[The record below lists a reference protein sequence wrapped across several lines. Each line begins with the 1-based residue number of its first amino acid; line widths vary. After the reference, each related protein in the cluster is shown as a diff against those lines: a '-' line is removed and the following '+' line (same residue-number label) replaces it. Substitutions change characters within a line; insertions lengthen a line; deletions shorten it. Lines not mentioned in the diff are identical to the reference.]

1 MNAYALLHRVGFR
14 GFVRRLY
21 RVELVGTE
29 HVPADGGC
37 ILAANHESIVDPFV
51 LAVVTQR
58 EIRYLAKAELFR
70 NRVLAAVFR
79 SLGAFPIERGR
90 GDVGAFAEAERL
102 VRDGHVLG
110 IFPQGTSK
118 KHRPRPWHR
127 GAARLA
133 LLTGAPLVPVRMT
146 GTWRTGVHISVGTPI
161 VVRPE
166 KPTIVAAKALT
177 EQLEQAVAAA

>member
-21 RVELVGTE
+21 RVEVVGADR
-29 HVPADGGC
+29 VPASGGC
-37 ILAANHESIVDPFV
+37 ILASNHESIVDPFV

-70 NRVLAAVFR
+70 TRVGAAAFR

-90 GDVGAFAEAERL
+90 GDLGAFTEAERL
-102 VRDGHVLG
+102 VRDGQVLG

-146 GTWRTGVHISVGTPI
+146 GTLRTGVRIDVGPPI
-161 VVRPE
+161 VVAPA
-166 KPTIVAAKALT
+166 KPTIVAAKTLT
-177 EQLEQAVAAA
+177 EQLEQAVLAA